1 MNCLEVFLLFSL
13 FCFGLYEGVLVVSSG
28 LSAPDFSS
36 FSGFSVKRGAYT
48 VGIRGLIYISLV
60 S

>member
-1 MNCLEVFLLFSL
+1 MKRLGSFFGFGFS
-13 FCFGLYEGVLVVSSG
+13 CVGLYEGGMVSFGRS
-28 LSAPDFSS
+28 SPDFSS

-48 VGIRGLIYISLV
+48 VGIRGLIYFLV

>member
-13 FCFGLYEGVLVVSSG
+13 FCFGLYEGGMASFGRSS
-28 LSAPDFSS
+28 PDFSS